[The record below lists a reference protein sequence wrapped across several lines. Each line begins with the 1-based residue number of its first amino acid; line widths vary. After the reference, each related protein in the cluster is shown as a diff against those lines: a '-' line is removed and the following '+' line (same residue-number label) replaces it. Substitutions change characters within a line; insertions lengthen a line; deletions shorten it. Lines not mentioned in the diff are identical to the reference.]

1 MPDEFLNSSQKNH
14 FLVTLRYADQLL
26 AEIEQILHPDPAEP
40 LFPKYV
46 ADFEANDVEKIS
58 AGILKLRR
66 RMGEALRGVEISPAA
81 AEIGALRAIATNLD
95 YIDMELDNLNPQ
107 SMRAYGGLSQQ
118 AADRLGDTVTNL
130 QMILREIISHVRPRA
145 GSGSQETP

>member
-1 MPDEFLNSSQKNH
+1 MPDELLNSSQKNH

-46 ADFEANDVEKIS
+46 ADFEAQDVEKIS

-66 RMGEALRGVEISPAA
+66 QMGAALSGAEISPAA
-81 AEIGALRAIATNLD
+81 SEIGALHAIATNLD
-95 YIDMELDNLNPQ
+95 YIDTELDNLNPQ
-107 SMRAYGGLSQQ
+107 SMRAYGGLSQK
-118 AADRLGDTVTNL
+118 AADQLGTTVSDL
-130 QMILREIISHVRPRA
+130 QTILREVVSYVRQRA
-145 GSGSQETP
+145 GSKGTP